1 MLQVAINLVRHCP
14 LLTRLSLLGYEDLS
28 DIVLEFIS
36 GELGESGGGLRN
48 LETLRL
54 PDRSYVTEVGVASV
68 LQRLRYLRILVFP
81 GSYQDSFLLAPF
93 SFLLAPCSLLKH
105 LQLDDVIQGTLA
117 RSLSWSGSRSSA
129 AASDWRTSARWCHC
143 PAGGSR

>member
-68 LQRLRYLRILVFP
+68 LQRLQYLRLLVFP
-81 GSYQDSFLLAPF
+81 GS
-93 SFLLAPCSLLKH
+93 SLLKH
-105 LQLDDVIQGTLA
+105 LQLDSVIQATWA
-117 RSLSWSGSRSSA
+117 RSLSWSGSRTSA
-129 AASDWRTSARWCHC
+129 AASDWRTSVRWCPR
-143 PAGGSR
+143 PAGGWR